1 MTCTTIF
8 ETKYFD
14 LYTDKNGKFWL
25 RDKKDEVNL
34 AVRAKTEIEAY
45 RKAIDLLIFS
55 NQLVKKERQKL
66 REDSEKIRA
75 VFVDIFGED
84 QD

>member
-8 ETKYFD
+8 ETEYFD

-25 RDKKDEVNL
+25 YNKKEEINH
-34 AVRAKTEIEAY
+34 AIRAKTEIEAY
-45 RKAIDLLIFS
+45 RKAVDSLIFS
-55 NQLVKKERQKL
+55 HQLVKKERQKL